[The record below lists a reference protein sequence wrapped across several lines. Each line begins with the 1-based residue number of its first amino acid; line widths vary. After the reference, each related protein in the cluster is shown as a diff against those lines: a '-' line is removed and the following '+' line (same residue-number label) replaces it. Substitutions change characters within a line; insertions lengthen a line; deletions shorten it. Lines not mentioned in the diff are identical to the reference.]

1 VSAAANHHASAVAFG
16 PERGILILGRSGA
29 GKSRL
34 ALALID
40 VGAQL
45 VADDQ
50 VLLTAQDGA
59 LYARAPRSIAGMIEV
74 RGLGLLTM
82 AYRRLARLVLA
93 IDLDLPPARRLPELE
108 MRPFAGHL
116 AGMSLPCLPA
126 AGDGSFPRAVAHYI
140 RSLKG

>member
-1 VSAAANHHASAVAFG
+1 MSAAANHHASAVAFG
-16 PERGILILGRSGA
+16 PEGGILILGRSGA

-40 VGAQL
+40 AGAQL

-50 VLLTAQDGA
+50 VLLTAQGDA
-59 LYARAPRSIAGMIEV
+59 VYARAPRSIAGMIEV

-93 IDLDLPPARRLPELE
+93 LDLDLPPARRLPDPE
-108 MRPFAGHL
+108 MRPL
-116 AGMSLPCLPA
+116 AGPLTGLSLPCLPA
-126 AGDGSFPRAVAHYI
+126 ATDGAFPRAVAHYI
-140 RSLKG
+140 RALKG